1 MHSAYLRRRRQLD
14 ARKQKKDDDSSDHQT
29 AEEVE
34 EFQLTLMNALGLT
47 AAYLAVGA
55 VLFSL
60 WEEWSLFEAFYY
72 CFVTL
77 TTIGKKFDKDFP
89 VQ

>member
-1 MHSAYLRRRRQLD
+1 MRHRRQFD
-14 ARKQKKDDDSSDHQT
+14 AGKQKKDDDSPDYQT

-34 EFQLTLMNALGLT
+34 EFQLTLMNAFGLA

-60 WEEWSLFEAFYY
+60 WEEWSLFESFYY
-72 CFVTL
+72 CFMTL
-77 TTIGKKFDKDFP
+77 TTIGKKPDKDFP
-89 VQ
+89 V